1 MPVEFLGM
9 GAFND
14 ATETRPRS
22 TAVFDPEYARRIA
35 RVHEDHGWDHVLFA
49 YSSGSPDPI
58 LTAGWVAAH
67 TERVQ
72 LRLAHRPNTAFPTVA
87 ARQFATLDQLSRGR
101 LTVHFI
107 TGGSTAD
114 QAREGDYLAKDD
126 RYERTREY
134 IRIVKQAW
142 TSRAP
147 FSHHG
152 RYYRFDDFVSAVEP
166 HRQPRPLVSFGG
178 SSAAAWQVGAAEADV
193 YTLFGEP
200 LADTADQQ
208 RRILTAAR
216 EQGRTEALRWQIA
229 FRPIIAPTDAQAWE
243 RAHAILAQIRTND
256 DAAARESL
264 RRHHP
269 TSRPE
274 NAGSQRLLAAAER
287 AEHHD
292 RALWTA
298 TAVATA
304 AAGSST
310 ALVGSYE
317 TVAAALL
324 DYVDLGFEIFGLRGY
339 DFVPDAEEFGRQ
351 VIPLVRQEVA
361 HRERT
366 RAAATRPGP
375 DPDAHDHR

>member
-22 TAVFDPEYARRIA
+22 TAVLDPEYARRIA
-35 RVHEDHGWDHVLFA
+35 RVHEEHDWDHVLFA

-67 TERVQ
+67 TERIQ
-72 LRLAHRPNTAFPTVA
+72 LRLAHRPNTSFPTVA

-114 QAREGDYLAKDD
+114 QAREGDYLPKDD

-134 IRIVKQAW
+134 IRIVKRAW
-142 TSRAP
+142 TSREP
-147 FSHHG
+147 FSHRG
-152 RYYRFDDFVSAVEP
+152 TYYRFDDFVSAVEP
-166 HRQPRPLVSFGG
+166 YRQPRPGVSFGG
-178 SSAAAWQVGAAEADV
+178 SSEAAWQVGAAEADI

-200 LADTADQQ
+200 LTDAADQQ
-208 RRILTAAR
+208 RRILAAAAA
-216 EQGRTEALRWQIA
+216 QGRTEPLRWQIA
-229 FRPIIAPTDAQAWE
+229 FRPIIAPTDAEAWE
-243 RAHAILAQIRTND
+243 RAHTILRDIHAANDTAAQQT
-256 DAAARESL
+256 L

-269 TSRPE
+269 PSNPE

-287 AEHHD
+287 GERHD

-298 TAVATA
+298 TSMATA

-339 DFVPDAEEFGRQ
+339 DFVPDAEEFGRH
-351 VIPLVRQEVA
+351 VIPLVRHEVA
-361 HRERT
+361 HRDRT
-366 RAAATRPGP
+366 APAAPAAPAP
-375 DPDAHDHR
+375 HV

>member
-22 TAVFDPEYARRIA
+22 TAAYDPDYARRIA
-35 RVHEDHGWDHVLFA
+35 RVHEENDWDHVLFA

-58 LTAGWVAAH
+58 LTAGWVAAR
-67 TERVQ
+67 TERIQ
-72 LRLAHRPNTAFPTVA
+72 IRLAHRPNTSFPTVA
-87 ARQFATLDQLSRGR
+87 ARQFATLDRLSQGR

-114 QAREGDYLAKDD
+114 QAREGDYLPKDD

-134 IRIVKQAW
+134 IRIVKRAW
-142 TSRAP
+142 TSREP
-147 FSHHG
+147 FSHRG
-152 RYYRFDDFVSAVEP
+152 TYYRFDDFVSAIEP
-166 HRQPRPLVSFGG
+166 YRQPRPGVSFGG
-178 SSAAAWQVGAAEADV
+178 SSPAAWQVGAAEADI

-200 LADTADQQ
+200 LADTAEQQ
-208 RRILTAAR
+208 RRILAAAA
-216 EQGRTEALRWQIA
+216 EQGRTEPLRWQIA
-229 FRPIIAPTDAQAWE
+229 FRPIIAPTDAEAWE
-243 RAHAILAQIRTND
+243 RARAILAQIRANN
-256 DAAARESL
+256 DAAASESL
-264 RRHHP
+264 RAHHP
-269 TSRPE
+269 TARPE

-287 AEHHD
+287 GERHD

-339 DFVPDAEEFGRQ
+339 DFLPDAEEFGRH

-361 HRERT
+361 HRARDHA
-366 RAAATRPGP
+366 RARARS
-375 DPDAHDHR
+375 